1 MSIVNSGNKM
11 CHGHPHLVSLEGIKI
26 LVPIARHYSFI
37 AHFYWIH
44 VHCISSTH
52 ILILLS
58 AKVTTVWFHLSGIVW
73 EKIHVMLTNSS
84 DKVVSGCLLVYQNV
98 LTVSVPF
105 QGLKKLV
112 CDCKFISSKGCIYLR
127 LYGVCSAF
135 QDQVFV
141 AQLQQFDLTVDNSQ
155 NISSGDLRDT
165 TWRLVFSPLK
175 IKGFTVNFFSK
186 W

>member
-1 MSIVNSGNKM
+1 VSRS
-11 CHGHPHLVSLEGIKI
+11 PHLVSLESIKI
-26 LVPIARHYSFI
+26 LVPIARHYSLI
-37 AHFYWIH
+37 AYFYWIH

-58 AKVTTVWFHLSGIVW
+58 AKVTTVWFHSSGIVW

-112 CDCKFISSKGCIYLR
+112 CDCKSKGCIYLG
-127 LYGVCSAF
+127 LYVVWAAF

-141 AQLQQFDLTVDNSQ
+141 AQLQRFDFTVDNSQ
-155 NISSGDLRDT
+155 NISSGDLQDT
-165 TWRLVFSPLK
+165 TGRLVFRPLK
-175 IKGFTVNFFSK
+175 IKGFTACQTFSK